1 MNNIM
6 STVARTPVRLTEA
19 TVALSPEEVD
29 ILLDALLSW
38 TAVLGTEPSPEAAH
52 KIIYDAEGELDVE
65 AMSELADRLLTV
77 RASGINGGTL

>member
-29 ILLDALLSW
+29 IIIDALQTWSAALSEGDEHV
-38 TAVLGTEPSPEAAH
+38 AAASPNAAYTH
-52 KIIYDAEGELDVE
+52 AMDA
-65 AMSELADRLLTV
+65 LANRLVTV
-77 RASGINGGTL
+77 RGTV

>member
-29 ILLDALLSW
+29 IIIDALQTWSAALS
-38 TAVLGTEPSPEAAH
+38 SPDHIDAASPNAAYTH
-52 KIIYDAEGELDVE
+52 AMDV
-65 AMSELADRLLTV
+65 LADRLVTV
-77 RASGINGGTL
+77 RGTV

>member
-29 ILLDALLSW
+29 IIIDALQTWSAALS
-38 TAVLGTEPSPEAAH
+38 SPDHIDAASPNAAYTH
-52 KIIYDAEGELDVE
+52 AMDA
-65 AMSELADRLLTV
+65 LANRLVTV
-77 RASGINGGTL
+77 RGTV

>member
-29 ILLDALLSW
+29 IIIDALQTWSAALSEGDEHVAAESPNAAY
-38 TAVLGTEPSPEAAH
+38 THAMDVLAN
-52 KIIYDAEGELDVE
+52 
-65 AMSELADRLLTV
+65 RLVTV
-77 RASGINGGTL
+77 RGTV